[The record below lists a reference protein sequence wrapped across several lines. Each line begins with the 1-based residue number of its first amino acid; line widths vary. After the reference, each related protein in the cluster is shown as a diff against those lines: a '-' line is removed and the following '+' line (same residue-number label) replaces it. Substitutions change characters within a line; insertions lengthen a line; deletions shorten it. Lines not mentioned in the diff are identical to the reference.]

1 MTFVQ
6 SSRIWH
12 RARYLLR
19 RATPSPKAMSL
30 FGPISRPL
38 LNEATTPIIRRALQR
53 AKMVGNFAFV
63 QAMVQL
69 VGFASGILLVRWL
82 DQSEYAYFTIA
93 NTMQG
98 TINVLADMGISI
110 GLVSIGGRVWQDR
123 HRFGQLIATAQHF
136 RRRLGLLA
144 ILVVTPVLYWLLT
157 RNGASPIYAAI
168 LVGAILLGLMVQF
181 SLGVLAV
188 VPRLRSDV
196 SRIQTIDLTGAIAR
210 LIVLVSCA
218 FLFLNAGVAVL
229 VSSMAFLLQY
239 WMLRKYAAGVI
250 DLNAPENAEDRVAM
264 IGFIKNQAANAV
276 FFCLQGQITIFLIS
290 FFGNRATSVAEV
302 GALGRLAM
310 IFAVMGQVLTNIFV
324 PAFARCQN
332 AARLR
337 LQYFAIVAG
346 VAGCCA
352 AVITAAAFFPN
363 QFLFLLGS
371 KYAHLQ
377 RELLLIVASTV
388 LNVLTGAIW
397 FLNASKAWVAGA
409 WLYIPLTLATQVALI
424 PYTDFSNVRQVLI
437 FGVISAVPN
446 LLLNMVLSYRGFRNF
461 QPAA

>member
-1 MTFVQ
+1 
-6 SSRIWH
+6 
-12 RARYLLR
+12 
-19 RATPSPKAMSL
+19 MSL

-38 LNEATTPIIRRALQR
+38 LNEETTPIIRRALQR
-53 AKMVGNFAFV
+53 ARMVGNFAFV

-69 VGFASGILLVRWL
+69 IGFASGILLVRWL
-82 DQSEYAYFTIA
+82 DQNEYAYFTIA

-98 TINVLADMGISI
+98 TINILADMGISI

-123 HRFGQLIATAQHF
+123 HRFGQLITTAQHF

-144 ILVVTPVLYWLLT
+144 IVVVTPILYWLLT

-168 LVGAILLGLMVQF
+168 LVAAILLGLTVQF

-188 VPRLRSDV
+188 VPRLRSEV
-196 SRIQTIDLTGAIAR
+196 TRIQTIDLTGAIAR
-210 LIVLVSCA
+210 LLVLVVCA

-239 WMLRKYAAGVI
+239 WMLRKYAAGVV

-290 FFGNRATSVAEV
+290 VFGSRATSVAEV

-324 PAFARCQN
+324 PAFARCQD

-337 LQYFAIVAG
+337 LQYFTIVAG

-352 AVITAAAFFPN
+352 AVIAAAAFFPN
-363 QFLFLLGS
+363 QFLFVLGS
-371 KYAHLQ
+371 KYSHLQ
-377 RELLLIVASTV
+377 RELLLMVAGTV
-388 LNVLTGAIW
+388 LNALTGAIW
-397 FLNASKAWVAGA
+397 FLNASKAWIAGA

-446 LLLNMVLSYRGFRNF
+446 LLLNLVLSYRGFRNF

>member
-1 MTFVQ
+1 
-6 SSRIWH
+6 
-12 RARYLLR
+12 
-19 RATPSPKAMSL
+19 MSL

-53 AKMVGNFAFV
+53 ARMVGNFAFV
-63 QAMVQL
+63 QAIVQL

-82 DQSEYAYFTIA
+82 DQNDYAYFTIA

-110 GLVSIGGRVWQDR
+110 GLISIGGRVWQDR
-123 HRFGQLIATAQHF
+123 YRFGQLITTAQHF
-136 RRRLGLLA
+136 RRRLGILA

-157 RNGASPIYAAI
+157 RNGASTIYAAVLI
-168 LVGAILLGLMVQF
+168 GAILLGLMVQF

-210 LIVLVSCA
+210 LIVLVGCA

-250 DLNAPENAEDRVAM
+250 DLSAPENAEDRAAM

-276 FFCLQGQITIFLIS
+276 FFCLQGQITVFLIS
-290 FFGNRATSVAEV
+290 FFGSRATSVAEV

-324 PAFARCQN
+324 PAFARCQD
-332 AARLR
+332 AAKLR
-337 LQYFAIVAG
+337 LQYFTIVVG

-352 AVITAAAFFPN
+352 AVIAAAAFFPN
-363 QFLFLLGS
+363 QFLFVLGS
-371 KYAHLQ
+371 KYSHLQ
-377 RELLLIVASTV
+377 RELLLMVAGTV
-388 LNVLTGAIW
+388 LNVLTGALW

-424 PYTDFSNVRQVLI
+424 PYTDFSNVRQVLM

-446 LLLNMVLSYRGFRNF
+446 LLLNMVLSYRGFRTF
-461 QPAA
+461 QPAT